1 MKGLRSKAFVFVVII
16 GISLAVI
23 SSFAIAQKKED
34 VVAQY
39 YGNVIQWSGPGSG
52 RTARLTMRIE
62 RWSTDEERMHLYN
75 TLVEGGEEALL
86 KEMKEKIVGY
96 IWFTGTTRWQL
107 NIASTG
113 KTEKGVLVRL
123 VTARPLGFG
132 EVARSMRTL
141 ENQFGVIEFTIDES
155 GRGTGYIIPMA
166 KIQINKEGKLEVE
179 TFGTTPQ
186 KLTNVK
192 QEK

>member
-1 MKGLRSKAFVFVVII
+1 MNKLRSKAFVSAIILGLTLIVIT
-16 GISLAVI
+16 
-23 SSFAIAQKKED
+23 SFAMAQKDKD
-34 VVAQY
+34 VEAQF

-62 RWSTDEERMHLYN
+62 RWSTDEERMRLYN
-75 TLVEGGEEALL
+75 SLVEGGEDALL
-86 KEMKEKIVGY
+86 KAMRERTVGY
-96 IWFTGTTRWQL
+96 VWFTGTTRWPL

-123 VTARPLGFG
+123 VTERPLGFG
-132 EVARSMRTL
+132 EVARGGRTL
-141 ENQFGVIEFTIDES
+141 ENRLGVIEFTIDES
-155 GRGTGYIIPMA
+155 GKGTGYIIPMA
-166 KIQINKEGKLEVE
+166 KVSVNKDGQLEVE

-186 KLTNVK
+186 KLTNVR